1 MPDVP
6 DLEHRSSAASAHE
19 RPAGDRLNWA
29 QIRRLA
35 LQHKKALWVA
45 NGVAVLAVLC
55 SVPIPLLLPL
65 LVDEV
70 LLGKG
75 NSALIFM
82 NQFLPDSLHK
92 PVGYI
97 GLMLVATLCLR
108 LGALVFNVIQARLFA
123 GLAKD
128 IVYRIRTRLIERL
141 KRISL
146 SEYESLGSGTVTAH
160 LVTDLD
166 TVDKFVGETL
176 SKFLVAML
184 TLTGTAAI
192 LMWMHWQLA
201 LLILLFNPLVVF
213 ATVKLGK
220 RVKHLKK
227 LENDS
232 TSRFT
237 QALTETLD
245 AIQEIR
251 ASNRQGYF
259 LGLLGLRAREVRD
272 YAVSSQWKSDASG
285 RASGLLFQ
293 FGIDIFRAAAML
305 TVLFSDLSI
314 GHMLAVFSYLWFMI
328 GPVEQLLNLQYAY
341 YAAGGALTRI
351 NELLARADEP
361 QYPGKTNPFVGRQTV
376 SIDVRGLSFGY
387 NDELVLDQMDLSINP
402 GEKVAIVGASGGG
415 KSTLVQLLLGLYTAR
430 SGVIRFGGSS
440 LQEIGLDTV
449 RESVAVVLQHPALF
463 NDTVRANLLMGREQ
477 DDNAC
482 WQALEIAQ
490 MDATIRSLPLGLDS
504 VVGRSGVRLSGGQR
518 QRLAIA
524 RMVLADPK
532 VVILDEATSAL
543 DAATEYNLHQALN
556 RFLSGR
562 TTLIIAHRLSAV
574 KQADRVLVFDGG
586 RIAEDGDHQQLIA
599 DGGLY
604 ARLYGHLQQV

>member
-1 MPDVP
+1 MSDSRNLEQGEPD
-6 DLEHRSSAASAHE
+6 AATDA
-19 RPAGDRLNWA
+19 PAQVDRLNWA

-35 LQHKKALWVA
+35 LQHKKALWLA

-75 NSALIFM
+75 NSALMFM
-82 NQFLPDSLHK
+82 NQFLPASLHK

-97 GLMLVATLCLR
+97 GLMLVATLFLR
-108 LGALVFNVIQARLFA
+108 LGALVFNVVQSRLFA

-128 IVYRIRTRLIERL
+128 IVYRIRVRLIERL

-146 SEYESLGSGTVTAH
+146 SEYESLGSGTVAAH

-176 SKFLVAML
+176 SKFLVATL

-251 ASNRQGYF
+251 ASNRQGHF

-351 NELLARADEP
+351 NELLSRADEP
-361 QYPGKTNPFVGRQTV
+361 RYPVRTNPFVGHKTV

-387 NDELVLDQMDLSINP
+387 SDERVLDQLDLTINP

-415 KSTLVQLLLGLYTAR
+415 KSTLVQLLLGLYSADA
-430 SGVIRFGGSS
+430 GVIRFGGAS
-440 LQEIGLDTV
+440 LQDIGLETV
-449 RESVAVVLQHPALF
+449 RDNVAAVLQHPALF

-477 DDNAC
+477 RDDAC

-490 MDATIRSLPLGLDS
+490 LDATIRALPNGLDS

-586 RIAEDGDHQQLIA
+586 RIAEDGGHQQLIA

>member
-1 MPDVP
+1 M
-6 DLEHRSSAASAHE
+6 
-19 RPAGDRLNWA
+19 DRLSWTE
-29 QIRRLA
+29 IRRLA
-35 LQHKKALWVA
+35 LTHKKALWIA
-45 NGVAVLAVLC
+45 NGVAVLATLC

-70 LLGKG
+70 LLGHG
-75 NSALIFM
+75 DAALKVM
-82 NQFLPDSLHK
+82 NQALPSAWQSAA
-92 PVGYI
+92 GYI
-97 GLMLVATLCLR
+97 GLMLLVTLALR
-108 LGALVFNVIQARLFA
+108 CGALLFNVLQARLFA
-123 GLAKD
+123 SLAKD
-128 IVYRIRTRLIERL
+128 IVYRIRIRLIERL

-146 SEYESLGSGTVTAH
+146 GEYESLGSGTVTTH

-166 TVDKFVGETL
+166 TLDKFVGETL
-176 SKFLVAML
+176 SRFLVAML
-184 TLTGTAAI
+184 TLVGTAGI
-192 LMWMHWQLA
+192 LVWMHWELA
-201 LLILLFNPLVVF
+201 LLILLFNPLVIY
-213 ATVKLGK
+213 ATVQLGK

-245 AIQEIR
+245 AIQEVR
-251 ASNRQGYF
+251 AGNRQGFF
-259 LGLLGLRAREVRD
+259 LGRLGTRAREVRD
-272 YAVSSQWKSDASG
+272 YAVSSQWKTDASN

-314 GHMLAVFSYLWFMI
+314 GQMLAVFSYLWFMI

-341 YAAGGALTRI
+341 YAAGGALNRI

-361 QYPGKTNPFVGRQTV
+361 QYSGGVDPFKGRDTVG
-376 SIDVRGLSFGY
+376 IDIQELSFGY
-387 NDELVLDQMDLSINP
+387 GEEKVLDQLNLSISP

-415 KSTLVQLLLGLYTAR
+415 KSTLVQLLLGLYTPQ
-430 SGVIRFGGSS
+430 SGSIRFGGATQ
-440 LQEIGLDTV
+440 QEIGLEII
-449 RESVAVVLQHPALF
+449 RENVAVVLQHPALF
-463 NDTVRANLLMGREQ
+463 NDTVRANLSMGRERS
-477 DDNAC
+477 DEAC
-482 WQALEIAQ
+482 WRALAIAQ
-490 MDATIRSLPLGLDS
+490 LDETVRALPMGLES
-504 VVGRSGVRLSGGQR
+504 IVGRSGVRLSGGQR

-524 RMVLADPK
+524 RMVLADPR

-543 DAATEYNLHQALN
+543 DAATEYNLHQALA

-586 RIAEDGDHQQLIA
+586 QIAEDGDHLQLIA
-599 DGGLY
+599 EGGLY
-604 ARLYGHLQQV
+604 ARLYGHLQQIQRP

>member
-1 MPDVP
+1 MV
-6 DLEHRSSAASAHE
+6 
-19 RPAGDRLNWA
+19 DRLSWA
-29 QIRRLA
+29 EIRRLA
-35 LQHKKALWVA
+35 LHHKKALLLA
-45 NGVAVLAVLC
+45 NAVAVFATLC

-70 LLGKG
+70 LLGDG
-75 NSALIFM
+75 DAALTVM
-82 NQFLPDSLHK
+82 DRFLPSDWQTA
-92 PVGYI
+92 VGYI
-97 GLMLVATLCLR
+97 GLMLFLTFLLR
-108 LGALVFNVIQARLFA
+108 GSALLFNVLQARLFA
-123 GLAKD
+123 GLSKD
-128 IVYRIRTRLIERL
+128 IVYRIRIRLIERL

-146 SEYESLGSGTVTAH
+146 SEYESLGGGTVTTH

-166 TVDKFVGETL
+166 TLDKFIGETL
-176 SKFLVAML
+176 SRFLVGVL
-184 TLTGTAAI
+184 TLAGTSAI
-192 LMWMHWQLA
+192 LLWMHWQLA
-201 LLILLFNPLVVF
+201 LLILLFNPLVIY
-213 ATVKLGK
+213 ATVLLGK

-237 QALTETLD
+237 QALTETLE

-251 ASNRQGYF
+251 AGNRQGFF
-259 LGLLGLRAREVRD
+259 LGRLGGRAREVRD
-272 YAVSSQWKSDASG
+272 YAVASQWKSDASN

-314 GHMLAVFSYLWFMI
+314 GQMLAVFSYLWFMI
-328 GPVEQLLNLQYAY
+328 GPVEQLLSLQYAF

-361 QYPGKTNPFVGRQTV
+361 QYPQQADPFSGRDTVG
-376 SIDVRGLSFGY
+376 IEVRGLSFAY
-387 NDELVLDQMDLSINP
+387 NEEPVLDRLNLSIAP

-415 KSTLVQLLLGLYTAR
+415 KSTLVQLLLGLYTPQAG
-430 SGVIRFGGSS
+430 SIRFGGSS
-440 LQEIGLDTV
+440 QQEIGLAAI
-449 RESVAVVLQHPALF
+449 REHVAVVLQHPALF
-463 NDTVRANLLMGREQ
+463 NDTVRANLCMGRERSDQ
-477 DDNAC
+477 AC
-482 WQALEIAQ
+482 WQALGIAQ
-490 MDATIRSLPLGLDS
+490 LAQTIRQLPAGLDT

-524 RMVLADPK
+524 RMVLAEPK

-543 DAATEYNLHQALN
+543 DAATEYALHQALGQ
-556 RFLSGR
+556 FLQGR

-586 RIAEDGDHQQLIA
+586 SVAEDGDHRQLIA

-604 ARLYGHLQQV
+604 AKLYGNLQH